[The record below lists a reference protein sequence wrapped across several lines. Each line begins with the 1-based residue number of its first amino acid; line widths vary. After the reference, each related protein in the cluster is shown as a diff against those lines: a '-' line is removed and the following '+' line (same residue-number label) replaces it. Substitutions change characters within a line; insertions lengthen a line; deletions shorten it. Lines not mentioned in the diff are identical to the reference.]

1 MSELV
6 SKSAYSAIVIGG
18 GIAGCSTAFSLAQR
32 NVQVTLLEQH
42 EDIAQEASG
51 NPLAMLYPKLS
62 IKPTA
67 ANTLALQGFD
77 YTLDLLKDLLK
88 KLPNAA
94 DFFDQCGQIQLAF
107 NAREV
112 IKQAQ
117 ISDENFQLLSAEAA
131 SQMAG
136 ITLNTGGLY
145 LPQAGWVKPQ
155 AFCKALMQHPNIGL
169 QQQVL
174 SPQNIPAE
182 VGYSCVK
189 PNTHA
194 LSIVPFNNRW
204 QVITNHATL
213 ETDILEAD
221 IVVICN
227 ANHIKQFAQCAS
239 AAITPVRGQLNWFKS
254 SPHSEKIKRIIC
266 SDHHISPAVDGWHY
280 VGSTYAPN
288 DANAEISS
296 ADTQKNL
303 NALQK
308 MLPTIQVDIASV
320 QARVGWRSQTLDY
333 MPLAGQFL
341 DEQQLQQYP
350 PRYNALPENLPWLNG
365 LYINAGH
372 GSKGMITA
380 PLCGEIIACLATK
393 NTLPIAPELV
403 SKLNPSRFMLR
414 KIGAKL
420 LANSLYK

>member
-1 MSELV
+1 MT
-6 SKSAYSAIVIGG
+6 KAIVIGG

-62 IKPTA
+62 IKPTPA
-67 ANTLALQGFD
+67 DTLALQGFD
-77 YTLDLLKDLLK
+77 YTLDLLK

-107 NAREV
+107 NVREAS
-112 IKQAQ
+112 KQAQ
-117 ISDENFQLLSAEAA
+117 ITNERFQLLSAAAA

-136 ITLNTGGLY
+136 VTLNIGGLY

-155 AFCKALMQHPNIGL
+155 AFCKALMQHKNIAL
-169 QQQVL
+169 Q
-174 SPQNIPAE
+174 SNI
-182 VGYSCVK
+182 
-189 PNTHA
+189 HA
-194 LSIVPFNNRW
+194 LSIAPFKKVLFKNSW
-204 QVITNHATL
+204 QVITSKAT
-213 ETDILEAD
+213 LEAD

-254 SPHSEKIKRIIC
+254 SPHSEKIKCIIC
-266 SDHHISPAVDGWHY
+266 SDHHVSPAVDGWHY
-280 VGSTYAPN
+280 FGSTYAPN

-308 MLPTIQVDIASV
+308 MLPTLPIDMASV

-333 MPLAGQFL
+333 MPLAGQLL
-341 DEQQLQQYP
+341 DETLLRENP
-350 PRYNALPENLPWLNG
+350 PRYNALPESLPWLNG
-365 LYINAGH
+365 LYVNAGH

-380 PLCGEIIACLATK
+380 PICGEIIASLATK
-393 NTLPIAPELV
+393 NTLPISPALA
-403 SKLNPSRFMLR
+403 SKLYPSRFML
-414 KIGAKL
+414 KELGLKQ
-420 LANSLYK
+420 LAASLYK